1 MKGKHEVKASVTA
14 VQLFRSI
21 FLFFTWIKTITRMDG
36 PNSCRRCLISC
47 GCTCPGYLHKFDPT
61 DTEPAHHLITLSQAV
76 RSPRSLKTIS
86 SAHLCCATFL
96 FSAACRENL
105 KADQSVVDGE
115 MIADSVWG
123 MKGIKKYEGEKD
135 LKGWL
140 LSRRGC
146 TLWNISA
153 ILPLAKSNLGRTLW
167 RKTKR
172 ERKHYRVKW
181 AGRVTRP

>member
-1 MKGKHEVKASVTA
+1 MKGKHEVEASLTA

-47 GCTCPGYLHKFDPT
+47 GCTCTGYLHKFDPT

-96 FSAACRENL
+96 SCFFSAACRENL
-105 KADQSVVDGE
+105 KAEQSVVDGE
-115 MIADSVWG
+115 MIADSVLR
-123 MKGIKKYEGEKD
+123 YEGNQKV
-135 LKGWL
+135 W
-140 LSRRGC
+140 RR
-146 TLWNISA
+146 
-153 ILPLAKSNLGRTLW
+153 
-167 RKTKR
+167 KR
-172 ERKHYRVKW
+172 FEGMIAQSTEVYSVKY
-181 AGRVTRP
+181 